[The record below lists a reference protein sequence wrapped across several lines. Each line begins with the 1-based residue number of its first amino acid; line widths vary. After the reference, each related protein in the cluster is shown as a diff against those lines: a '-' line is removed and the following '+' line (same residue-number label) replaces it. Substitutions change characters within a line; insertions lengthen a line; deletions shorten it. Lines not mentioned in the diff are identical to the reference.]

1 MNDNTLNPK
10 HLALALFSGGLDSI
24 LAAKVVQRQGLEV
37 QCLHFVTPFFGA
49 AQKIP
54 YWKKIYGLNIE
65 AIDVGPEMVKTM
77 VDGPPNGFG
86 SVLNPCVD
94 CKIIML
100 RKAAELMRERG
111 AACIVT
117 GEVLGQRPMS
127 QRRDTLNII
136 QRDASLKG
144 DLLRPLCAKHLDPTR
159 AELAGII
166 DREALYGFS
175 GRGRSAQKE
184 LAEEFGI
191 TEFPNPAG
199 GCLLTEKENAR
210 NYWPVLRHCP
220 QPSAEDFY
228 LSITGRQ
235 FWHHREEGEGGR
247 FWLTVGRNQADNQ
260 RIQDLAQDRDLLFKA
275 KDFPGPISLG
285 RDLGFAWDND
295 AIAAAAA
302 FTASF
307 SPKAMRHAEDTGE
320 SVTVR
325 VHKKSLDAPGTEI
338 TVIPS
343 RDTAP
348 AWTANVWEDALAGI
362 RALRKA

>member
-1 MNDNTLNPK
+1 MNDTPNQK

-24 LAAKVVQRQGLEV
+24 LAAKVVQRQGLQV
-37 QCLHFVTPFFGA
+37 QCLHFVTPFFGSE
-49 AQKIP
+49 QKIP
-54 YWKKIYGLNIE
+54 RWKQIYGLDIE
-65 AIDVGPEMVKTM
+65 AIDIGDEMVKTM
-77 VDGPPNGFG
+77 ALGPPNGFG

-94 CKIIML
+94 CKILML
-100 RKAAELMRERG
+100 TKAAELMRERN
-111 AACIVT
+111 AVCVVT

-136 QRDASLKG
+136 QRDTNLKG

-184 LAEEFGI
+184 LAEELGI

-210 NYWPVLRHCP
+210 NYWPVLRHSP
-220 QPSAEDFY
+220 EPSADDFY

-235 FWHHREEGEGGR
+235 YWHHREEDDRR
-247 FWLTVGRNQADNQ
+247 FWLTVGRNQADNE
-260 RIQDLAQDRDLLFKA
+260 RIQNLAGDNDLLFKTRY
-275 KDFPGPISLG
+275 FPGPISLG
-285 RDLGFAWDND
+285 RNLGFAWDND
-295 AIAAAAA
+295 TIAAAAA

-307 SPKAMRHAEDTGE
+307 SPKALRHAEETGE
-320 SVTVR
+320 SVIVR
-325 VHKKSLDAPGTEI
+325 VHKKSLDEPGTEI
-338 TVIPS
+338 TVAPS
-343 RDTAP
+343 RETTP
-348 AWTANVWEDALAGI
+348 TWSANTWEDAQEGI
-362 RALRKA
+362 RALRKTV